1 LRGLFLQRLTFRAS
15 MFVPGKV
22 KAAVRWLA
30 GAKILVSGGSVVGKM
45 HAFCGASAE
54 KLNGFPGA
62 R

>member
-1 LRGLFLQRLTFRAS
+1 